1 MLKANSLLASEGYC
15 PFASQVLYNW
25 FVRVGFAMGLVDPDA
40 AEQTLQMFNSS
51 KIANGPSNNALDPL
65 VNRTYLIQGYLL
77 NLTD

>member
-1 MLKANSLLASEGYC
+1 
-15 PFASQVLYNW
+15 
-25 FVRVGFAMGLVDPDA
+25 MGLVDPDA